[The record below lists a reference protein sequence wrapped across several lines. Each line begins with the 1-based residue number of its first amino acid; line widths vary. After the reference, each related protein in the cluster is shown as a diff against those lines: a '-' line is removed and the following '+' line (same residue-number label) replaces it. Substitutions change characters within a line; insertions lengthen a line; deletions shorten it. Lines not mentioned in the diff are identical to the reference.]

1 MFSFYQ
7 RIGFG
12 ILMLTS
18 SSIVEASTWDEY
30 IANGTLSAQE
40 WQAIQTHILS
50 TDGFLLENQTFD
62 ASDKQDVPKRTV
74 LSGTLGLTDY
84 IKPFNTDAGDG
95 FGFYIDLSGDVLVV
109 GAAGEDSNGLGDDGS
124 PSSNNLTDSG
134 AAYVFRRGA
143 GGWQQEA
150 YLKASNPSAG
160 DEFGLAVAVDGDR
173 IVIGARREDSSTTGV
188 NSTPN
193 EAATDAGAAYV
204 FEYDNGVWEEVAY
217 LKASNTGASD
227 LFGHNVDI
235 SGDTVAVSAI
245 NEDSSTRGV
254 NTGQNNSASNAGAVY
269 VFVEN
274 DGEWVE
280 QAFVKA
286 SNTDAIDVY
295 GARIAIDGNTL
306 IVGAPQEDSSSTQ
319 VNGSQGNQS
328 NRTTFSYGAAYVYQ
342 RADGVWAQQAYLK
355 APNAQVGDHF
365 GESVAVA
372 GDFAVVG
379 ARFEDSSAV
388 GVDGELFDNTA
399 IDAGAAYVYRRNSA
413 GTWRFLS
420 YLKAN
425 NSGANDLYGS
435 EVSMSG
441 NFIVV
446 GSLAEDS
453 SLINIDGSD
462 DNSLPDAGAAYVYQL
477 VGNDVE
483 FVSALKSS
491 APDANDVFGIVTSV
505 SGTGIAIGSRDED
518 SNAVGVNGDPRDNSI
533 TNSGAAFLF
542 QTIST
547 FYPISGVV
555 TGLAEG
561 NSVTL
566 QNNGEDVITVDA
578 NGDFRFPGLFVEGE
592 TYDVLVTEDGLPV
605 NPHQSCSVENGSGTL
620 DEAAVGSILV
630 RCTLRTLSINEN
642 INSVNQAIVN
652 VPIQLS
658 PEGLSLSGVEFAL
671 DYDTACLN
679 PDVNNDGQLD
689 NISIN
694 VSEDFTSSIRF
705 DPAISDGEI
714 HITIV
719 DQSLPITPLNAG
731 DIVNIGF
738 RVDCP
743 ESQTTDLFETNI
755 QFSESNRP
763 SFSDLAGNSVE
774 GSLQDGK
781 VRVWAGITGDC
792 DVSGPGE
799 LEIADL
805 VRLVFEIADDDGTSF
820 LDAPESD
827 NFGSPQGCDAN
838 SNQEINVADL
848 ACLTLLLGDR
858 NCENVRLNTTAVPE
872 VNINTRVE
880 GDILWIQAHMQQ
892 KGNAASAVSFSL
904 EINPFALHHASV
916 DFNHDGV
923 PDRLLFNQDLVA
935 APNVVWHEDESRVDV
950 FMANVNAA
958 AQDPVLPLPEG
969 LLLEIGI
976 PRLNAELNAFKVSS
990 TLLPVFADTG
1000 GVEVIGEVS
1009 VGDVIFQ
1016 DAFEEQL

>member
-1 MFSFYQ
+1 MC
-7 RIGFG
+7 IKT
-12 ILMLTS
+12 MTS
-18 SSIVEASTWDEY
+18 SLCALLICSTTVQAEEVETF
-30 IANGTLSAQE
+30 IAENMITANE
-40 WQAIQTHILS
+40 WQSIQQQIIN
-50 TDGFLLENQTFD
+50 DGNFLNDEQEQKIEEG
-62 ASDKQDVPKRTV
+62 SGVPEHTV

-84 IKPFNTDAGDG
+84 IKAFNTDAGDG
-95 FGFYIDLSGDVLVV
+95 FGFYIDLSGNVLVV
-109 GAAGEDSNGLGDDGS
+109 GAAGEDSSGLGDDGS

-134 AAYVFRRGA
+134 AAYVFRRGP

-204 FEYDNGVWEEVAY
+204 FEYVNGVWEEVAY
-217 LKASNTGASD
+217 LKASNTGTSD
-227 LFGHNVDI
+227 LFGHNVVI

-254 NTGQNNSASNAGAVY
+254 NTGQNNSASNSGAVY

-295 GARIAIDGNTL
+295 GARIAIDGDTL
-306 IVGAPQEDSSSTQ
+306 IVGAPQEDSSATQ

-342 RADGVWAQQAYLK
+342 RTDGVWAQQAYLK

-399 IDAGAAYVYRRNSA
+399 IDAGAAYVYRRNSV

-446 GSLAEDS
+446 GSRAEDS
-453 SLINIDGSD
+453 SLINIDSSD

-505 SGTGIAIGSRDED
+505 SGTGIAIGARDED

-533 TNSGAAFLF
+533 TNSGAVYLF

-547 FYPISGVV
+547 FHPISGVV

-566 QNNGEDVITVDA
+566 QNNGEDVITVDT

-642 INSVNQAIVN
+642 INSVNQANVN
-652 VPIQLS
+652 VPVQLS

-671 DYDTACLN
+671 DYDAACLN
-679 PDVNNDGQLD
+679 PDVDNDGELD

-694 VSEDFTSSIRF
+694 VGEDFTSSVRF

-731 DIVNIGF
+731 DIVNVEF

-774 GSLQDGK
+774 GSLQEGK

-805 VRLVFEIADDDGTSF
+805 VRLVFEIADDDGTRF

-858 NCENVRLNTTAVPE
+858 SCETVRLNTTAVPE
-872 VNINTRVE
+872 VNINTRIE

-892 KGNAASAVSFSL
+892 KGNVASAVSFSL
-904 EINPFALHHASV
+904 EINPFALHNLSV
-916 DFNHDGV
+916 DFNHDSV
-923 PDRLLFNQDLVA
+923 PDRLLFSQDLVT
-935 APNVVWHEDESRVDV
+935 APNVLWHESKNRIDV

-958 AQDPVLPLPEG
+958 ADESVLPLPEG

-976 PRLNAELNAFKVSS
+976 PLLNAELNAFEVSS
-990 TLLPVFADTG
+990 TMLPVFADTG
-1000 GVEVIGEVS
+1000 GVEIIGEVS

-1016 DAFEEQL
+1016 DAFEAQL